1 MLNFR
6 LIEKRYGIGGEI
18 GRNNVLVKCF
28 IAMKRHHKQGNS
40 YIEKHLIGTAYRF
53 RSSVHYHGRKNGS
66 IQVQR

>member
-40 YIEKHLIGTAYRF
+40 YIEKHLIGTEVQSIIMA
-53 RSSVHYHGRKNGS
+53 GRMAASKYKG
-66 IQVQR
+66 RGG